1 MAHHLRP
8 LQMNEARATTVTMLV
23 AFPAIPLRSV
33 PSCGQLSF
41 LSLPR
46 NGRWKQS
53 ELRLKRENLI
63 VSIIDYE
70 RCCAIANTV
79 KIVLHLVGGL
89 EVFFVEAMKVLKK
102 FFSP

>member
-33 PSCGQLSF
+33 PSYGQLSF

-70 RCCAIANTV
+70 RCCANTV